1 MCIILKCVAAS
12 AAEVKLGALFMN
24 CKEGVTYKTLLA
36 MYLTF
41 FTNMTISSFG
51 FFTMIFFFEEDFH

>member
-1 MCIILKCVAAS
+1 MTNSEDTSEIKQNRLM
-12 AAEVKLGALFMN
+12 FMN

-51 FFTMIFFFEEDFH
+51 FFLMIFFFEEDYHQTP